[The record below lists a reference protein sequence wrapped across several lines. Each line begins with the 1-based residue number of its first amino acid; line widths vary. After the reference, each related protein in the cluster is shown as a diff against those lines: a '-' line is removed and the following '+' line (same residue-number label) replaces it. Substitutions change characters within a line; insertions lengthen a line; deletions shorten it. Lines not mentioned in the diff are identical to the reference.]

1 MGITS
6 AEGQAPCRED
16 LADGIIRTPTVRSQ
30 VRAHFDCPTAE
41 GAPLENQGG
50 AGTAS
55 SHWEETA
62 FFSEVPAPRLARHLF
77 YLPIRQ
83 TVLTNREQC

>member
-1 MGITS
+1 ME
-6 AEGQAPCRED
+6 AM
-16 LADGIIRTPTVRSQ
+16 LIRTPTVRSQ
-30 VRAHFDCPTAE
+30 VRAHFDCPEAE

-62 FFSEVPAPRLARHLF
+62 FFSEVRVPLHYSFARFWCPVHAQLWW
-77 YLPIRQ
+77 
-83 TVLTNREQC
+83 